1 MDVRTGVAADGR
13 SGRVDL
19 RTGGRADG
27 WTCGPVDGRTGVAD
41 GLERNGG
48 GRRARVNG
56 APTGARTGG
65 SAAECPARRD
75 RPRETGENGARPSL
89 PCLPRPIAI
98 GGHELSQQRPSPSAR
113 PTRRERRAAE
123 RGTQRRP
130 SSAAPRRP
138 AWRSPIVLLTGAA
151 ALIGV
156 VVIAFAMLSTGQ
168 VSTAELKA
176 PADPTPSS
184 LWDGRAIGPASAPA
198 TLIVY
203 EDFQCPACDAF
214 TTQTEPQLVREYVEP
229 GKLRI
234 VYKDF
239 LIIGPESL
247 DAAVAA
253 RCAGDQGLFWPYH
266 DYLFANQKGENK
278 GAFKRDR
285 LLAIGRAV
293 GVDEAAFAACLDTQ
307 APAQAA
313 QAETSEGR
321 AAGVDATPTMFLNGT
336 KIRGVPPYVDLKA
349 AIDAI
354 VSGASPAPS
363 AGAGASPGASSS
375 AAP

>member
-1 MDVRTGVAADGR
+1 MR
-13 SGRVDL
+13 RV
-19 RTGGRADG
+19 
-27 WTCGPVDGRTGVAD
+27 
-41 GLERNGG
+41 
-48 GRRARVNG
+48 
-56 APTGARTGG
+56 
-65 SAAECPARRD
+65 
-75 RPRETGENGARPSL
+75 PSW

-98 GGHELSQQRPSPSAR
+98 GGPQLSQQRPSSPVRQS
-113 PTRRERRAAE
+113 RRERRAAE
-123 RGTQRRP
+123 RGIQRR
-130 SSAAPRRP
+130 SSRATTRRP

-168 VSTAELKA
+168 VSTADLKT
-176 PADPTPSS
+176 PADPTPKS

-198 TLIVY
+198 TLVVY

-214 TTQTEPQLVREYVEP
+214 TTQIEPQLVRDYVEP

-239 LIIGPESL
+239 AFLGPESL
-247 DAAVAA
+247 EAAVAA

-285 LLAIGRAV
+285 LIAIGRAV
-293 GVDEAAFAACLDTQ
+293 GVDEGAFGACLDTQ
-307 APAQAA
+307 APAQAV

-321 AAGVDATPTMFLNGT
+321 TAGVDATPTMFLNGT
-336 KIRGVPPYVDLKA
+336 KIVAVPAYPDLRR

-354 VSGASPAPS
+354 LSGTSPAPS
-363 AGAGASPGASSS
+363 AGAGTSPGASSS